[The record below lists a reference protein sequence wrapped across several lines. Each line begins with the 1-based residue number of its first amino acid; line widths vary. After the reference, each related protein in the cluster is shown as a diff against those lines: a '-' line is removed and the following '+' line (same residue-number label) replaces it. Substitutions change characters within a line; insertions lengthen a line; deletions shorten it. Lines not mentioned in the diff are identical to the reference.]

1 MLAHFAERSN
11 EKKLNAEITLLD
23 SFSFFIK
30 VFLLSLGKYFYANA
44 MNIKL
49 IKAEI
54 EKLSLMLS
62 SWEGEES
69 VSAIER
75 DIALDKLKKIY
86 DLVRFNAEV
95 AAVEPIV
102 TPVAAPVEERED
114 EPQQESDV
122 EVELIFADEED
133 FLSTLPEAVEEEDAE
148 SEPSLVEEILASAM
162 VATPISAPAEVV
174 PEIIEAKIELPEVE
188 VTTPE
193 IEPTPEPAIEPE
205 LEPEIEI
212 EPEPTPEP
220 TPEPVAEEPAMVPK
234 PQQEEKPAEEKPIE
248 EKPVEEK
255 PAKREEPR
263 SLNSLFGMEEVQ
275 RRPRT
280 KHQRMMSIY
289 NDNEP
294 APEKVVDISKI
305 FDMDVDTPKPMTS
318 KSAEPKTAPAPKPA
332 PKAAPAPVEEER
344 RVTIAD
350 AIAATTQTLADT
362 IVAPNAL
369 AEEINHSKIA
379 SLRDGIGLNDK
390 FLMIRDLFDGDDE
403 AYDEAI
409 TALDSLESMDDCM
422 IHIIENY
429 AWNPDT
435 EGSKFIM
442 QLLERKLS

>member
-1 MLAHFAERSN
+1 M
-11 EKKLNAEITLLD
+11 
-23 SFSFFIK
+23 
-30 VFLLSLGKYFYANA
+30 LSLGKYFYAKA

-86 DLVRFNAEV
+86 DLVRFDAEV
-95 AAVEPIV
+95 AVVEPIA
-102 TPVAAPVEERED
+102 TPVAAPVEEREE

-148 SEPSLVEEILASAM
+148 AEPSLVEEILASAM
-162 VATPISAPAEVV
+162 AVAPSNAPAEIV

-188 VTTPE
+188 VATPE

-220 TPEPVAEEPAMVPK
+220 VVEEPVMAPE

-289 NDNEP
+289 NDSEP

-305 FDMDVDTPKPMTS
+305 FDMDVDAPKPMTS

-350 AIAATTQTLADT
+350 AIATTTQTLADT

>member
-1 MLAHFAERSN
+1 
-11 EKKLNAEITLLD
+11 
-23 SFSFFIK
+23 
-30 VFLLSLGKYFYANA
+30 

-86 DLVRFNAEV
+86 DLVRFDAEV
-95 AAVEPIV
+95 AVAEPIA
-102 TPVAAPVEERED
+102 TPAVAPVEEREE

-148 SEPSLVEEILASAM
+148 EEILASAM
-162 VATPISAPAEVV
+162 AVAPSNAPAEIV

-193 IEPTPEPAIEPE
+193 IEPTPEPVIE
-205 LEPEIEI
+205 
-212 EPEPTPEP
+212 PEP
-220 TPEPVAEEPAMVPK
+220 TPEPVAEEPVMAPK
-234 PQQEEKPAEEKPIE
+234 PQQEEKPTEEKPAEEKPVE

-255 PAKREEPR
+255 PAKHEEPS

-332 PKAAPAPVEEER
+332 PKAAPTPVEEER

>member
-1 MLAHFAERSN
+1 MFQN
-11 EKKLNAEITLLD
+11 EA
-23 SFSFFIK
+23 SSFFIK
-30 VFLLSLGKYFYANA
+30 VFLLSLGKYFYAKA

-54 EKLSLMLS
+54 EKLSLLLS

-95 AAVEPIV
+95 VAVEPIA
-102 TPVAAPVEERED
+102 TPVAAPVEEREE

-148 SEPSLVEEILASAM
+148 AKPSLVEEILASAM
-162 VATPISAPAEVV
+162 AVAPSNAPAEIV

-193 IEPTPEPAIEPE
+193 IEPTPEPVIE
-205 LEPEIEI
+205 
-212 EPEPTPEP
+212 PEP
-220 TPEPVAEEPAMVPK
+220 TPEPVAEEPTMAPE

-305 FDMDVDTPKPMTS
+305 FDMDVDAPKPMTS

>member
-1 MLAHFAERSN
+1 MFQN
-11 EKKLNAEITLLD
+11 EA
-23 SFSFFIK
+23 SSFFIK
-30 VFLLSLGKYFYANA
+30 VFLLSLGKYFYAKA

-62 SWEGEES
+62 SCEGEES

-95 AAVEPIV
+95 AAVEPIA
-102 TPVAAPVEERED
+102 TPVAAPVEEREE

-148 SEPSLVEEILASAM
+148 AEPSLVEEILASAM
-162 VATPISAPAEVV
+162 VATPISAPAEIV
-174 PEIIEAKIELPEVE
+174 PEIVEPEVE
-188 VTTPE
+188 EPE
-193 IEPTPEPAIEPE
+193 TEVATPAIEPE

-220 TPEPVAEEPAMVPK
+220 VAEEPAMAPK
-234 PQQEEKPAEEKPIE
+234 PQQEEKPIE
-248 EKPVEEK
+248 EKPAEEK

-305 FDMDVDTPKPMTS
+305 FDMDVDAPKPMTS